1 MFVVVW
7 CYNELLYAITS
18 VSNSNINNQNN
29 LFKKCLKIPK
39 YLEAVYRQTYIIMVK
54 RKRPKKKTN
63 NDLENTTQKT
73 KAWASS
79 CRKTHVNTC
88 FILG

>member
-7 CYNELLYAITS
+7 YYNELLYAITS

-63 NDLENTTQKT
+63 NDLENTAQKT
-73 KAWASS
+73 EAWASS